1 MHFHN
6 KFLSVRSFANHI
18 RLVIPQSING
28 RKTPLFEVLASGVSY
43 LFTGIIS
50 YVEGYQ
56 MNITLI
62 LESNPSD
69 IKQGIYIDGE
79 YYNWD

>member
-1 MHFHN
+1 M
-6 KFLSVRSFANHI
+6 
-18 RLVIPQSING
+18 
-28 RKTPLFEVLASGVSY
+28 LASGVSY

-79 YYNWD
+79 YSTWD